1 MNIQIL
7 AERKAKAL
15 NKIAAC
21 AKGVSKA
28 TGAPDYL
35 LEGLVVTNKDKEVEG
50 MLRMEAVAALME
62 WLRGTPALTPS
73 PLPNKNL
80 GEGEKEPMSDV
91 DQVLALPAAKV
102 IEFVNQQNDPVYIG
116 ALLFGEDNG
125 KKRKGVLAAIEAR
138 AKALTTEQ
146 APVVTPA
153 PIPTPTPT
161 EQAEQVEQAEQP
173 EQAGQT
179 PLPEEEEKEG

>member
-15 NKIAAC
+15 NKIAEC

-35 LEGLVVTNKDKEVEG
+35 LEGLVVTNKDKDVEG
-50 MLRMEAVAALME
+50 MLRMEAVAGLME
-62 WLRGTPALTPS
+62 WLRGVPPA
-73 PLPNKNL
+73 
-80 GEGEKEPMSDV
+80 EPMSDV
-91 DQVLALPAAKV
+91 DQILALPAAKV

-125 KKRKGVLAAIEAR
+125 KKRKGVLAATEAR
-138 AKALTTEQ
+138 AQVLTTVTPSEQ
-146 APVVTPA
+146 ADPAPTPA
-153 PIPTPTPT
+153 PTPNPLSPFPT
-161 EQAEQVEQAEQP
+161 VEGEN
-173 EQAGQT
+173 
-179 PLPEEEEKEG
+179 EEEKG